1 MNKSSF
7 NKLTLQKQV
16 KYFNTRLKSG
26 ENISQICNSISIS
39 YSTIRDRFKRNNYV
53 YSKVF
58 NQYENI
64 NAIISNNEIPPEIIN
79 SIILQL
85 NSKLSTL
92 ECEKRE
98 SDLTSRSFRV
108 YSCILNEFINFCNS
122 STFTQQE
129 ILSQF
134 IAEGLKKYRKEA

>member
-53 YSKVF
+53 YSKVS

>member
-1 MNKSSF
+1 MNKTSF
-7 NKLTLQKQV
+7 NNLNLKDQI
-16 KYFNTRLKSG
+16 KYFNKELKNG
-26 ENISQICNSISIS
+26 NNIGKICKSINIS

-53 YSKVF
+53 YIKVS
-58 NQYENI
+58 NQYENK
-64 NAIISNNEIPPEIIN
+64 NHIISNNEIPPEIIN

-85 NSKLSTL
+85 NSRLSTL
-92 ECEKRE
+92 ECEKRD

-108 YSCILNEFINFCNS
+108 HSCILDDFIKFCNS

-134 IAEGLKKYRKEA
+134 IAEGLKKYRKES

>member
-85 NSKLSTL
+85 HSKLSTL

>member
-108 YSCILNEFINFCNS
+108 YSCIFNEFINFCNS

>member
-53 YSKVF
+53 YSKVS

-122 STFTQQE
+122 STFTQQV

>member
-1 MNKSSF
+1 MNKTSF
-7 NKLTLQKQV
+7 NNLNLKDQI
-16 KYFNTRLKSG
+16 KYFNKKLKNG
-26 ENISQICNSISIS
+26 NNIGKICKSINIS

-53 YSKVF
+53 YSKVS
-58 NQYENI
+58 NQYENKNYLI
-64 NAIISNNEIPPEIIN
+64 ANNEIPPEIIN

-92 ECEKRE
+92 ECEKRD

-108 YSCILNEFINFCNS
+108 HSCILDDFINFCNS

-129 ILSQF
+129 ILTQF
-134 IAEGLKKYRKEA
+134 IAKGLKKYRKEA